1 METKRLTPRKTAKS
15 STRHCLGYWW
25 NPRKKFSLPSRALD
39 HPKKRLNKDI
49 LQLLVMKLFLTE
61 DPSLSLTPQTP
72 KPAEGSNGSD
82 FPLLSIQAL
91 LLPSQ
96 KELFHRIW
104 KYLNEWLIMSHNF
117 LTLFTMEK
125 DVICGDLAN
134 FTETISV
141 NYQPFPLLTAK
152 IIRLK

>member
-1 METKRLTPRKTAKS
+1 MKS
-15 STRHCLGYWW
+15 
-25 NPRKKFSLPSRALD
+25 KKEKFSLPSRALD

-96 KELFHRIW
+96 KELFHRI
-104 KYLNEWLIMSHNF
+104 
-117 LTLFTMEK
+117 
-125 DVICGDLAN
+125 
-134 FTETISV
+134 
-141 NYQPFPLLTAK
+141 
-152 IIRLK
+152 